1 MTIHASPV
9 RRYRRAPD
17 MIARRIRGEH
27 VLVPIRRTS
36 ASLDSIFTLNATAGF
51 IWERAGEGLDPAA
64 VARELA
70 ATYEID
76 EATAHGDSSARYAT
90 RPDRGHPC
98 RASVADENGC
108 RAHVAVH
115 APSVLLHLREP
126 EVHAAMLRIGPA

>member
-1 MTIHASPV
+1 MTIHASPA

-76 EATAHGDSSARYAT
+76 EATAHGDVARALDELAAAGALL
-90 RPDRGHPC
+90 PLEG
-98 RASVADENGC
+98 AD
-108 RAHVAVH
+108 
-115 APSVLLHLREP
+115 
-126 EVHAAMLRIGPA
+126 